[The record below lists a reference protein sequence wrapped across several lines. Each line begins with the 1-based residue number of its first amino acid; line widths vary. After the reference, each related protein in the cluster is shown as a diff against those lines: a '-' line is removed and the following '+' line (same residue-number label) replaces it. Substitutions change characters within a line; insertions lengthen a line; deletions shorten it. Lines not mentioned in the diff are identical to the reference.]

1 MSSILKAL
9 KKLEQEKVRRGD
21 LAVDLALD
29 IHRGARRQRYH
40 RLLPACLVILT
51 LGCVAAGAW
60 LLHSRAA
67 EWIAAGARPP
77 APVSPLLPR
86 APLPPHPVPVNDAE
100 MVAAMPQAPSQPL
113 AEAASSVT
121 QTPRRRSDRPQH
133 PGRSPGRRSPS
144 SPSRPA
150 PGGAVLAPPGAVGT
164 DRPGRQLSGIV
175 WQQDPAARMAI
186 IDDLPVMVGTE
197 ISGAKVLEIL
207 PDRVVLTAN
216 GKKSVLVLRP

>member
-29 IHRGARRQRYH
+29 IHRGARRQRYPW
-40 RLLPACLVILT
+40 LLPASLVILV
-51 LGCVAAGAW
+51 LGCVVAAVW
-60 LLHSRAA
+60 LLHSPAA

-77 APVSPLLPR
+77 VPVSPLLPR
-86 APLPPHPVPVNDAE
+86 APLPPHPVSVNDPE
-100 MVAAMPQAPSQPL
+100 TVAANPQAPSQPL
-113 AEAASSVT
+113 ADAAAPAT
-121 QTPRRRSDRPQH
+121 QTARRRNDRPQR
-133 PGRSPGRRSPS
+133 PAQSPGRRTP

-150 PGGAVLAPPGAVGT
+150 PGTAALAPPGAVG
-164 DRPGRQLSGIV
+164 PGSPGLQLSGIV

>member
-40 RLLPACLVILT
+40 RLLPVSLVILV
-51 LGCVAAGAW
+51 LGCVAAAVW
-60 LLHSRAA
+60 LLHSPAT

-86 APLPPHPVPVNDAE
+86 APLPPHPVTVNDPE
-100 MVAAMPQAPSQPL
+100 TVAAIPQAPSQSL
-113 AEAASSVT
+113 AGAASSVT
-121 QTPRRRSDRPQH
+121 QTARLRSDRPQ
-133 PGRSPGRRSPS
+133 PSVRSSGRRPS
-144 SPSRPA
+144 SQSRPA
-150 PGGAVLAPPGAVGT
+150 PGAAALAPPVAVGT
-164 DRPGRQLSGIV
+164 DRPGLQLSGIV
-175 WQQDPAARMAI
+175 WQQDPATRMAI

-216 GKKSVLVLRP
+216 GKKRVLVLRP